1 MEKNNNQDRKS
12 IVNQKGFS
20 VKKRFSQ
27 NFLLDENIISNIVDS
42 ADIDN
47 TTGVIE
53 IGPGL
58 GALTKLI
65 LQKAKFSLLYE
76 IDRGLIPHIE
86 VFFKDSK
93 NWKIL
98 NRDVLKADINADIS
112 EYFNDVDRL
121 VVISNLPY
129 HITTPIIMKFLEEV
143 DNIDTLILMMQFEV
157 GKRLTSK
164 PNTKDYNALSVIIQH
179 QTNAKLLFKVPR
191 TVFHPRPNVDSAVV
205 RLDIKKNV
213 VNSENHDFYRFV
225 HNCFLQRRKTLVNNL
240 NFAYN
245 YAKEDI
251 KKILEKNNINPL
263 ARSES
268 LELEDFLNV
277 YKTFNS
283 DLRVQLENIKE
294 INNGIKKNR

>member
-1 MEKNNNQDRKS
+1 MDKNNNQDRKS
-12 IVNQKGFS
+12 IVNKKGFS

-65 LQKAKFSLLYE
+65 LPKAKFSLLYE

-86 VFFKDSK
+86 AFFKDSK

-98 NRDVLKADINADIS
+98 NKDVLKADINADIS
-112 EYFNDVDRL
+112 EYFKDVDRL

-143 DNIDTLILMMQFEV
+143 DNVDTLILMMQLEV
-157 GKRLTSK
+157 GKRITSK

-179 QTNAKLLFKVPR
+179 QTNAKYLFKVPR
-191 TVFHPRPNVDSAVV
+191 TVFHPKPNVDSAVI
-205 RLDIKKNV
+205 RLDMKKDV
-213 VNSENHDFYRFV
+213 VNSENIDFYRFV

-240 NFAYN
+240 NFAYS
-245 YAKEDI
+245 YVKEDI
-251 KKILEKNNINPL
+251 KKILEDNNINPL

-268 LELEDFLNV
+268 LELEDFLNI
-277 YKTFNS
+277 YKAFNS
-283 DLRVQLENIKE
+283 DLRV
-294 INNGIKKNR
+294 

>member
-1 MEKNNNQDRKS
+1 MGNYNNVDRKS
-12 IVNQKGFS
+12 IVSQKGFS

-27 NFLLDENIISNIVDS
+27 NFLLDENIITNIIAGS
-42 ADIDN
+42 DIDEN
-47 TTGVIE
+47 TGVIE

-58 GALTKLI
+58 GALTKQI
-65 LQKAKFSLLYE
+65 LEKAKQTLLYE
-76 IDRGLIPHIE
+76 IDRDLIPHLE
-86 VFFKDSK
+86 AFFKDSK
-93 NWKIL
+93 NWTLL
-98 NRDVLKADINADIS
+98 NKDVLKADINEDILG
-112 EYFNDVDRL
+112 YFKEVNRI

-143 DNIDTLILMMQFEV
+143 ENIDSLVLMMQLEV

-179 QTNAKLLFKVPR
+179 QTDAKYLFKVPR

-205 RLDIKKNV
+205 RLDIKKDIK
-213 VNSENHDFYRFV
+213 NSEYQDFYRFV

-245 YAKEDI
+245 FPKDDI
-251 KKILEKNNINPL
+251 KMILVELGLDPL

-268 LELEDFLNV
+268 LELEDFLRV
-277 YKTFNS
+277 YDLFNK
-283 DLRVQLENIKE
+283 DLR
-294 INNGIKKNR
+294 G

>member
-1 MEKNNNQDRKS
+1 MDKNNNQDRKS
-12 IVNQKGFS
+12 IVNKKGFS

-86 VFFKDSK
+86 AFFKDSK

-98 NRDVLKADINADIS
+98 NKDVLKADINADIS
-112 EYFNDVDRL
+112 EYFKDVDRL

-143 DNIDTLILMMQFEV
+143 DNVDTLILMMQLEV
-157 GKRLTSK
+157 GKRITSK

-179 QTNAKLLFKVPR
+179 QTNAKYLFKVPR
-191 TVFHPRPNVDSAVV
+191 TVFHPKPNVDSAVI
-205 RLDIKKNV
+205 RLDMKKDV
-213 VNSENHDFYRFV
+213 VNSENIDFYRFV

-240 NFAYN
+240 NFAYS
-245 YAKEDI
+245 YVKEDI
-251 KKILEKNNINPL
+251 KKILEDNNINPL

-268 LELEDFLNV
+268 LELEDFLNI
-277 YKTFNS
+277 YKAFNS
-283 DLRVQLENIKE
+283 DLRV
-294 INNGIKKNR
+294 

>member
-1 MEKNNNQDRKS
+1 LEKNNNLDRKS

-65 LQKAKFSLLYE
+65 LPKAKFSLLYE

-86 VFFKDSK
+86 AFFKDSK

-98 NRDVLKADINADIS
+98 NKDVLKADINADIS
-112 EYFNDVDRL
+112 EHFNDVDRL

-143 DNIDTLILMMQFEV
+143 DNVDTLILMMQLEV

-179 QTNAKLLFKVPR
+179 QTNAKYLFKVPR

-205 RLDIKKNV
+205 RLDIKKNI
-213 VNSENHDFYRFV
+213 VNSEHLDFYRFV

-251 KKILEKNNINPL
+251 KHILEDNNINPL

-268 LELEDFLNV
+268 LELDDFLNI

-283 DLRVQLENIKE
+283 DLRV
-294 INNGIKKNR
+294 

>member
-1 MEKNNNQDRKS
+1 MDKNNNQDRKS
-12 IVNQKGFS
+12 IVNKKGFS

-86 VFFKDSK
+86 AFFKDSK

-98 NRDVLKADINADIS
+98 NKDVLKADINADIS
-112 EYFNDVDRL
+112 EYFKDVDRL

-143 DNIDTLILMMQFEV
+143 DNVDTLILMMQLEV
-157 GKRLTSK
+157 GKRITSK

-179 QTNAKLLFKVPR
+179 QTNAKYLFKVPR
-191 TVFHPRPNVDSAVV
+191 TVFHPKPNVDSAVI
-205 RLDIKKNV
+205 RLDMKKDV
-213 VNSENHDFYRFV
+213 VNSENIDFYRFV

-240 NFAYN
+240 NFAYS
-245 YAKEDI
+245 YVKEDI
-251 KKILEKNNINPL
+251 KKILEDNNINPL

-268 LELEDFLNV
+268 LELEDFLNM
-277 YKTFNS
+277 YKAFNS
-283 DLRVQLENIKE
+283 DLRV
-294 INNGIKKNR
+294 

>member
-1 MEKNNNQDRKS
+1 LDKNNNQDRKS
-12 IVNQKGFS
+12 IVNKKGFS

-86 VFFKDSK
+86 AFFKDSK

-98 NRDVLKADINADIS
+98 NKDVLKADINADIS
-112 EYFNDVDRL
+112 EYFKDVDRL

-143 DNIDTLILMMQFEV
+143 DNVDTLILMMQLEV
-157 GKRLTSK
+157 GKRITSK

-179 QTNAKLLFKVPR
+179 QTNAKYLFKVPR
-191 TVFHPRPNVDSAVV
+191 TVFHPKPNVDSAVI
-205 RLDIKKNV
+205 RLDMKKDV
-213 VNSENHDFYRFV
+213 VNSENIDFYRFV

-240 NFAYN
+240 NFAYS
-245 YAKEDI
+245 YVKEDI
-251 KKILEKNNINPL
+251 KKILEDNNINPL

-268 LELEDFLNV
+268 LELEDFLNI
-277 YKTFNS
+277 YKAFNS
-283 DLRVQLENIKE
+283 DLRV
-294 INNGIKKNR
+294 

>member
-1 MEKNNNQDRKS
+1 MDKNNNQDRKS
-12 IVNQKGFS
+12 IVNKKGFS

-86 VFFKDSK
+86 AFFKDSK

-98 NRDVLKADINADIS
+98 NKDVLKADINADIS
-112 EYFNDVDRL
+112 EHFNDVDRL

-143 DNIDTLILMMQFEV
+143 DNVDTLILMMQLEV
-157 GKRLTSK
+157 GKRITSK

-179 QTNAKLLFKVPR
+179 QTNAKYLFKVPR
-191 TVFHPRPNVDSAVV
+191 TVFHPKPNVDSAVI
-205 RLDIKKNV
+205 RLDMKKDV
-213 VNSENHDFYRFV
+213 VNSENIDFYRFV

-240 NFAYN
+240 NFAYS
-245 YAKEDI
+245 YVKEDI
-251 KKILEKNNINPL
+251 KKILEDNNINPL

-268 LELEDFLNV
+268 LELEDFLNI
-277 YKTFNS
+277 YKAFNS
-283 DLRVQLENIKE
+283 DLRV
-294 INNGIKKNR
+294 